1 MSSYRLISA
10 SALDHAARR
19 YPPIDWPTKHLAVGE
34 AFVVALTDGVDA
46 DGRSEAYLRVI
57 ADKHGR
63 RYGMKFSCRKTTD
76 GLAVIRIA

>member
-1 MSSYRLISA
+1 
-10 SALDHAARR
+10 
-19 YPPIDWPTKHLAVGE
+19 
-34 AFVVALTDGVDA
+34 VVALTDGVDA

-63 RYGMKFSCRKTTD
+63 RYGMKFSCRKTSD